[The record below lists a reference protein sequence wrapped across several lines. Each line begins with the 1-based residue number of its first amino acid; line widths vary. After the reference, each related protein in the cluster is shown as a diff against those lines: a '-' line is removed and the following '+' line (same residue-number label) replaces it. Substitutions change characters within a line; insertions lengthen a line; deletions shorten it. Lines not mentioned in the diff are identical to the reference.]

1 MSEERSIQD
10 YLDDI
15 MNAVYGE
22 EVRSSIVGAITQC
35 YEDGRT
41 GAVDAIARG
50 RLDVIEPIVES
61 TQETTNANVLATLQA
76 EKVLSQDGI
85 NDLNRCTETG
95 KYYAPTSTVASVI
108 ANQPADKTSE
118 ATFAVIVIQHVAT
131 TNIIQIL
138 IDAQWKMWIRRG
150 YLSGGAWTYGGWQ
163 RFLRSSDLSDINTA
177 LDTKANKNNSQLT
190 GAPVATTA
198 NDNDN
203 STRIATTAYVMREAN
218 KRATKANP
226 TLSNPT
232 LTGTA
237 VAPTPAASSN
247 NTTIATTQYV
257 TRAINNFKGAF
268 DTAMSSTSVNAVQN
282 KVINTA
288 LAAKANLASPALT
301 GNPTAPTQTAGN
313 SSTRIATTAFVTTAV
328 GNAESELGAQIS
340 ALNASVQSLDASKAP
355 KASPTFTGTVTAP
368 TVSGSSD
375 SSTKVAT
382 TAFVQ
387 SVKNAALASKTYANN
402 ATLTLKKYASF
413 SGYVGSSKRFVG
425 FLVPVPKSLENV
437 TGVEVTA
444 ITGAVFGVNGAVSGS
459 TYSTNWITHKQDGAV
474 IMTGATADIV
484 SNNLLQIN
492 MNFGTALDNST
503 NLTPITFVATNLAF
517 KFTVN

>member
-1 MSEERSIQD
+1 MSEERTIQD

-15 MNAVYGE
+15 LNAVYGE
-22 EVRSSIVGAITQC
+22 EVRDSIVGAITKC

-50 RLDVIEPIVES
+50 RLDVVEPIVES
-61 TQETTNANVLATLQA
+61 TQETANANVLATLQA

-108 ANQPADKTSE
+108 ANQPSDKTAE

-177 LDTKANKNNSQLT
+177 LNAKANKNNSELT
-190 GAPVATTA
+190 GSPVATTA

-282 KVINTA
+282 KVVNTA
-288 LAAKANLASPALT
+288 LAAKANLASPTLT
-301 GNPTAPTQTAGN
+301 GKPKAPTATAGTN
-313 SSTRIATTAFVTTAV
+313 TTQIATTAFVKTAV
-328 GNAESELGAQIS
+328 GNAESELGSQILE
-340 ALNASVQSLDASKAP
+340 LNSSVDSLNTNKAP

-387 SVKNAALASKTYANN
+387 AVKNAALASRTYANN
-402 ATLTLKKYASF
+402 ATLTLKNYASF
-413 SGYVGSSKRFVG
+413 SGYIGSSKRFVG

-437 TGVEVTA
+437 TGIEVTS
-444 ITGAVFGVNGAVSGS
+444 ITGAVFGVNGAVSSS
-459 TYSTNWITHKQDGAV
+459 TYTTNWVTHQQGGAV
-474 IMTGATADIV
+474 IMNGATAQKIA
-484 SNNLLQIN
+484 NNLIQVS
-492 MNFGTALDNST
+492 MNFGAALDNST

-517 KFTVN
+517 KFAV